1 MVYSVARRIGPESM
15 ALICNLCGN
24 DYRLYIK
31 TAADGAIAVFA
42 LAITA
47 LTGTLSIEETLS
59 GFGNKTIWLI
69 VIAFYFAGIY

>member
-1 MVYSVARRIGPESM
+1 MQSLWQRLS
-15 ALICNLCGN
+15 AL
-24 DYRLYIK
+24 YQ

-69 VIAFYFAGIY
+69 VIAFLFRGDLLKPV